1 MWNSRSSLLQVLVSI
16 QGLIL
21 VGEPY
26 YNEAGYERQK
36 GSKIGAENARM
47 YNEMAVLKMTQH
59 MGKLAQELLQRMRQE
74 ASDSLERDYVWRNE
88 ILQHYKAVGK
98 KYVDRLTNYLLGDD
112 ETEDDASSKN
122 DAKAED
128 DAALV
133 NGAPESTTTTSTSAS
148 SDAESAADEQPNESL
163 QDFPLL
169 PVSKG
174 FKLTLKLSLQV
185 LEEAVKEILSL

>member
-59 MGKLAQELLQRMRQE
+59 MGKLAQELLQRVRQ
-74 ASDSLERDYVWRNE
+74 ADSLERNDYVWRNE

-98 KYVDRLTNYLLGDD
+98 KFVDRLTNYRLGGDD
-112 ETEDDASSKN
+112 TESSST
-122 DAKAED
+122 AED
-128 DAALV
+128 DALV
-133 NGAPESTTTTSTSAS
+133 NGAPESTTTSTVS
-148 SDAESAADEQPNESL
+148 SDAESAADEQPNEPL

-174 FKLTLKLSLQV
+174 FKLTLKLSLQA
-185 LEEAVKEILSL
+185 LDEAVKEILSL